1 MATSPTTPPTSRTKF
16 FRVARSGRTID
27 GRDITP
33 AQIDQ
38 MASSY
43 DPSLYGARIWVE
55 HLRSLLPDSPFKAY
69 GDVLAAR
76 AETDPD
82 GSRVLLAAISP
93 TPDLLKLSA
102 DRQKVYWS
110 IELDPNFAATGQAY
124 LVGLSV
130 TDSPASLGTDVLT
143 FALKQ
148 ASAPDAIK
156 GHLFSA
162 ALESAFELA
171 ETADPGAGLLAR
183 VRELLSAHKPKGDE
197 ARFGQIEG
205 AVTAV
210 AEEMAELRRGLP
222 AAGAFAAA
230 AEVKALSDKLDGLIA
245 RLSATDLNPPRPL
258 HGGQGGSSIETDC

>member
-1 MATSPTTPPTSRTKF
+1 MPPIPPASRTKF

-38 MASSY
+38 MAASY
-43 DPSLYGARIWVE
+43 DPALYGARIWVE

-69 GDVLAAR
+69 GDVLAVR

-82 GSRVLLAAISP
+82 GSRVLLAEISP

-124 LVGLSV
+124 MVGLSV
-130 TDSPASLGTDVLT
+130 TDSPASLGTDMLT

-156 GHLFSA
+156 GHLFSKA
-162 ALESAFELA
+162 IESAFELA

-183 VRELLSAHKPKGDE
+183 VRELLSARPKADE
-197 ARFGQIEG
+197 PRIAQIEG

-210 AEEMAELRRGLP
+210 AEEVAELRRGLP

-230 AEVKALSDKLDGLIA
+230 AEVKALSDKLDGLITH
-245 RLSATDLNPPRPL
+245 LSATDLNPPRLP
-258 HGGQGGSSIETDC
+258 HAGQGGSSIETDC